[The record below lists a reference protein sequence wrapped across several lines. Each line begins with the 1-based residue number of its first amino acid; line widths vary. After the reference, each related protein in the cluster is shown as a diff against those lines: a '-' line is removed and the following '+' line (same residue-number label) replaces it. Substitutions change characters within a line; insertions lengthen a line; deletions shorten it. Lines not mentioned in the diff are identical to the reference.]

1 MAESDFDL
9 YAKLGLDSSGF
20 TSEIKK
26 SIGYLSDFQ
35 GTLGKATDSVSN
47 GLKSW
52 GVDLNQFY
60 DKGSSIFKNFG
71 VDIDKFASHFGMSGA
86 LMSGITAVTAALN
99 KLGEAVNQATAEIV
113 KGTGKIGSELRA
125 LETTA
130 KDAMING
137 VGGSAQE
144 VGQIIANLNTRFGV
158 TGQKAVEMADSF
170 DQLSHVM
177 GVSASNAVNS
187 VADAIKKWGKSTSDT
202 IPLLD
207 QLTVASQE
215 SGASFDSLLS
225 GITSGQ
231 SIFSQFGMSLTDS
244 IAFLGALSAEGIGTE
259 SAMTGLRTALAKF
272 AAGGEDAS
280 LGLARVSKGIKNAT
294 SQTEAM
300 RIATETFGTRAG
312 AEMVRVLQSESSAA
326 EDLCKKLDEATGA
339 LARTDEA
346 SRTASAAWKDLKQA
360 LQGVF
365 GDFGQGIND
374 MLRDLID
381 SIRNFVDLI
390 SPIIRPVGETF
401 RTIFSTIGYVVKTAS
416 GDLLDFFNSETD
428 VEKITAEAN
437 KTLEKQ
443 ASKVSALTEEIRKLD
458 TATRNMRKA
467 SLTSSML
474 AEKGVIENTRQEIER
489 LTKEIEDYEKKVAE
503 SKAKQAP
510 YAGSVVNNGSFIDM
524 AAFTDAMAAGGDALN
539 DFWQEG
545 THIADVREELSK
557 LSAEL
562 KLHEA
567 IYESLNSQIQAFS
580 DVEQDEA
587 KARAQ
592 AEQDEADKKAKAQK
606 EALEKLSEYS
616 KKFTDMEYQQSLEQL
631 KNEMANEVQRA
642 ENAGKT
648 QEEIFAIKQDYLTQ
662 IKEKL
667 KEQID
672 AEEQAEL
679 DKLKAIEDVVGK
691 TDELEA
697 LRTKITNYYTNERK
711 ALEVE
716 AVQAVSDEW
725 QSAFG
730 KMTSYSA
737 SYADKILAQ
746 QIRMKKLEMQ
756 DALTRAE
763 NEGKTDEEILSIR
776 RGFEDEINAML
787 EQQINNERKA
797 ELAKV
802 AEMKKTLDEESEQM
816 KQIKA
821 LEKQIN
827 EYYDNEITSLKMGN
841 LGKITK
847 KIEEQQQLSYTWDLK
862 LLNLEKDRATTEE
875 ERLHKQKQILTLEKE
890 QALAAAK
897 TPEEIKKIREYY
909 KLLFDDLD
917 AVNDAKTADYTWT
930 QKLQQ
935 QELSRLQTAMNS
947 AVERAEAEGKS
958 EEEIAKIKE
967 DYLNQIKDKQLEQ
980 LELQKTIDLARS
992 SSVEQTA
999 EIEKYYDNEKIK
1011 VEEETAKKIA
1021 GIYADDAKEKE
1032 KQLKAIADM
1041 QQEWDNKLYQQKKN
1055 RQEKEKQYELQMMK
1069 ERGASDEEIFEK
1081 RKEFARLANEDAEKR
1096 LENERTMALE
1106 SAKFPEEEY
1115 YINKYY
1121 DDKKYQLKVEYEQ
1134 EKYELERDY
1143 NQKILAEKEKQAK
1156 RIIEWDEKIADQN
1169 QNAIKADMERRI
1181 EQLEAEGASDDEILA
1196 KKKIY
1201 LTTKLNIQLSEL
1213 EKEKQAEI
1221 EKVKDTENA
1230 EEEIARIN
1238 NYYQNQELIMTQ
1250 ETADEINK
1258 VVSDMEKA
1266 KADGIKSWG
1275 DKLAS
1280 QQKEL
1285 LESEEE
1291 TIIARLEAEEAS
1303 DEEILT
1309 KRKEFLAKKYELTL
1323 EEIEQERETALASA
1337 KSYEE
1342 RESIQTYYDNR
1353 SLLATEQYNLDLSK
1367 LNEKGAT
1374 SFSSYVAV
1382 AVAAVKKIKDVFQK
1396 IGSTIKN
1403 ITSGIFN
1410 AIKTVGDGIKSFVTG
1425 IVSGIN
1431 GLFDSFVSIVS
1442 INIDESLDKLLE
1454 FEDKILVF
1462 FDESVPRFPEF
1473 VAAAIESVNHLFGSL
1488 QTLDWS
1494 EVFGHI
1500 GETLDVIIEEAPNL
1514 ISDFFQTIERIGSS
1528 LFGMLDGL
1536 NWGNIF
1542 GNIGSFLRGIID
1554 EMPDKLSDFF
1564 GNVNSLAENAFEGME
1579 SVDWNEVFGKLP
1591 DVLTTILTNI
1601 PTYTSAFFVSVGTL
1615 VRNGFELIDQID
1627 WSSVFGSVGAS
1638 LENILKDLPETLSSF
1653 FKAANDLIK
1662 SASKA
1667 VQKIDWKGIFSG
1679 FSDMTKEFLEGL
1691 PDALSSI
1698 WDSVFAVIE
1707 GLFDSDFLDDLLT
1720 GVINMITNL
1729 IGKLPDAITDI
1740 VGLSLKL
1747 TNAVLAM
1754 LPSLITALGELAVE
1768 IVKKLPDIIDS
1779 IINGLVD
1786 FLTNLDAESIGD
1798 IIESIIT
1805 VVGELATALITN
1817 APRIV
1822 ESLATALPRLVGA
1835 WFETMPTV
1843 LAEALEGAWNGAIAI
1858 FASVGEWASGVWD
1871 DIKNAFTDPKG
1882 FATDVWNGIKE
1893 GFKNVG
1899 QWFTN
1904 LWQGV
1909 KDSFV
1914 SIFSGIGDFVKNIFG
1929 GDDTSS
1935 YSDVYTKE
1943 MKDKVEKA
1951 IQELR
1956 TEGFSE
1962 DEIYNWLNSRGLA
1975 AYAHVAEFRGY
1986 AVGTESAMRGLAIV
2000 GESGPELVRFRGGE
2014 QVLNARNTQKALQG
2028 MNGTTINQ
2036 SVTFNNLADTTAY
2049 AMMNQLRQY
2058 NRQLAINGVF

>member
-113 KGTGKIGSELRA
+113 KGTGKIGSELRS

-158 TGQKAVEMADSF
+158 TGQKAVEMTDSF

-280 LGLARVSKGIKNAT
+280 LGLARVSKEIKNAT

-524 AAFTDAMAAGGDALN
+524 AVFTDAMTAGGDALN

-587 KARAQ
+587 KARSQ

-725 QSAFG
+725 QSAFD
-730 KMTSYSA
+730 KMATNSA
-737 SYADKILAQ
+737 SYADKLLAQ

-776 RGFEDEINAML
+776 RGFEDEINTML
-787 EQQINNERKA
+787 EQQINNERNA

-802 AEMKKTLDEESEQM
+802 AEMKKTLDETE
-816 KQIKA
+816 QIKA

-827 EYYDNEITSLKMGN
+827 DYYDNEIASLKMGN
-841 LGKITK
+841 LEKITK

-875 ERLHKQKQILTLEKE
+875 ERKDKQKQILEIEKA
-890 QALAAAK
+890 QALATAK
-897 TPEEIKKIREYY
+897 TPEEIKKINDYY
-909 KLLFDDLD
+909 KILLDDLD

-935 QELSRLQTAMNS
+935 QELSRLQTSMDS
-947 AVERAEAEGKS
+947 AVEVAKSEGKS

-967 DYLNQIKDKQLEQ
+967 KYLNQIKDKQLEQ
-980 LELQKTIDLARS
+980 LELQKEIDLARS
-992 SSVEQTA
+992 SSAEQTA
-999 EIEKYYDNEKIK
+999 EIEKYYTNEKVKI
-1011 VEEETAKKIA
+1011 EEEAAKKIS
-1021 GIYADDAKEKE
+1021 GIYIDETKEKE

-1041 QQEWDNKLYQQKKN
+1041 QQEWDNKLSQQKLN
-1055 RQEKEKQYELQMMK
+1055 RLKTEKQYEIQML
-1069 ERGASDEEIFEK
+1069 EEQGVSDEEILAK
-1081 RKEFARLANEDAEKR
+1081 KKELASWEAENDAEK
-1096 LENERTMALE
+1096 LEREREAALAI
-1106 SAKFPEEEY
+1106 AKSKEEEKL
-1115 YINKYY
+1115 INKYY
-1121 DDKKYQLKVEYEQ
+1121 DDEKVQLEENLYQKLLSLQQEYD
-1134 EKYELERDY
+1134 KSV
-1143 NQKILAEKEKQAK
+1143 LAEKEKQAK

-1201 LTTKLNIQLSEL
+1201 LTTKLNMQLSEL

-1258 VVSDMEKA
+1258 VVSDREKA

-1382 AVAAVKKIKDVFQK
+1382 AVAAVKKMKDVFQK

-1410 AIKTVGDGIKSFVTG
+1410 AIKTVGDGIKSFVAG
-1425 IVSGIN
+1425 IESGIN

-1653 FKAANDLIK
+1653 FKAANNLIK

-1679 FSDMTKEFLEGL
+1679 FSDMTNEFLEGL

-1822 ESLATALPRLVGA
+1822 VSLATALPRLVGA

-1943 MKDKVEKA
+1943 MKDKVGKA

-1975 AYAHVAEFRGY
+1975 AYAPVAEFRGY